1 MDKFAAKSPA
11 AKRIQKELAEISLD
25 PPCNCSAAPKNDDLY
40 IWTARIEGPEESPYE
55 GGVFFLEIKFPA
67 SYPFKAPQLTFRT
80 RVYHCNVNSAGKICL
95 DILKDQWSPALT
107 ISKVL
112 LSVQQLLAD
121 PNPQDPLV
129 PDIAQQFITDRK
141 KHDQTARDWTKRFA
155 MMK

>member
-1 MDKFAAKSPA
+1 MDKYLAPSPA

-40 IWTARIEGPEESPYE
+40 QWTAKIEGPKETPYE
-55 GGVFFLEIKFPA
+55 GGVFFLDIKFPA
-67 SYPFKAPQLTFRT
+67 SYPFKAPSLTFRT
-80 RVYHCNVNSAGKICL
+80 RVYHCNINKQGKICL

-121 PNPQDPLV
+121 PNPQDPLMS
-129 PDIAQQFITDRK
+129 DIAQQFIVDRE
-141 KHDQTARDWTKRFA
+141 KHDKTAKEYTQRFA
-155 MMK
+155 ILK